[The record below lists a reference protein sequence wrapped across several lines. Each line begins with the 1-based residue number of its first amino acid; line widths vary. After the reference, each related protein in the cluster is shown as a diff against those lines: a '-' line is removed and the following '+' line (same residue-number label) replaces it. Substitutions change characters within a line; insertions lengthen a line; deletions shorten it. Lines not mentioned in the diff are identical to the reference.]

1 MSDIKQRLQQWG
13 EYNCEHLPSHTEE
26 LLQEA
31 ADHIAALE
39 ARNAR
44 LEEQVREAYERCAA
58 YIEGKGGVIPGANV
72 FAGLVS
78 GNNQPCMSG
87 DMRDRMHPPVRRRF
101 DYATRTL
108 AQSIR
113 TLATEQANG

>member
-1 MSDIKQRLQQWG
+1 VSDIKQRLQQWG

-44 LEEQVREAYERCAA
+44 LEEQVREAYERCAEVAEGEKYTQA
-58 YIEGKGGVIPGANV
+58 YSDASYS
-72 FAGLVS
+72 AGDQKPQIY
-78 GNNQPCMSG
+78 NDAC
-87 DMRDRMHPPVRRRF
+87 DDI
-101 DYATRTL
+101 
-108 AQSIR
+108 AQAIR
-113 TLATEQANG
+113 TLTTEQANG

>member
-1 MSDIKQRLQQWG
+1 MSDIERRLRQWG

-44 LEEQVREAYERCAA
+44 LEEQVREAYERCAKIA
-58 YIEGKGGVIPGANV
+58 DEAVEEGKRWKSP
-72 FAGLVS
+72 
-78 GNNQPCMSG
+78 
-87 DMRDRMHPPVRRRF
+87 
-101 DYATRTL
+101 TRWTAASI
-108 AQSIR
+108 AQAIR
-113 TLATEQANG
+113 TLTTEQTNG